1 MQPSLDLSDESGAS
15 PFAWPT
21 CRRVRGPVMK
31 RLIQRFLGAENG
43 KWRAQHEVCLSR
55 DWAQTGWCLDPT
67 EKGDIGQKLKDL
79 FSQEIFTDI
88 GNKQTWINLWSKQTV
103 MQGLNGRQVLFPA
116 YLSPGTA
123 QHGISCAPADQLQ
136 GEPMELN
143 RTAENCVHVD
153 LFVSSYDF
161 PEP

>member
-1 MQPSLDLSDESGAS
+1 MQPSLVLSDEWGAS
-15 PFAWPT
+15 PCAWPT

-43 KWRAQHEVCLSR
+43 KWRAQHEVCLSP
-55 DWAQTGWCLDPT
+55 DWSQTGWCLDPT

-79 FSQEIFTDI
+79 FSQEIFT
-88 GNKQTWINLWSKQTV
+88 SKL
-103 MQGLNGRQVLFPA
+103 GLICDPNWLKCKGWMGGRCFSLPYHWA
-116 YLSPGTA
+116 LPS
-123 QHGISCAPADQLQ
+123 ISYAPAAKLQ
-136 GEPMELN
+136 GEPIELN